1 MKNFCRNLCI
11 LLALAGAGPATSQV
25 NDLNSNPSASAV
37 VLLDFDGHNVS
48 GTMWNG
54 GGAFNCGSSGINDA
68 AITEV
73 FRRVA
78 EDFRQF
84 NINITTNESI
94 YNSAPANRRMRVV
107 ITTSN
112 GWYGNAAGGVAYI
125 GSFSSGDNTPCFVFS
140 ALLYFSTKNIAEAC
154 SHELGHTFGLR
165 HQSLYN
171 ASCVKISDYNP
182 GQGVGEIGWAPIM
195 GVSYNQN
202 MTLWHKGPNSLG
214 CSSMQ
219 SDLDIITNAA
229 NGFGYRPDDHTDD
242 CATATTATFNNT
254 GQFTISGVI
263 ETPDDKDLFKITMPT
278 FGRLQLLATPYSVG
292 SNNSGSDLDLEV
304 EFMDGSY
311 TVAGSY
317 NPGNL
322 LSSVIDTFLNAGTY
336 YLRIDGKGNMYAPEY
351 GSLGSYSL
359 QAIYTNSEVLPLRR
373 FELSGRP
380 DGDLHTLNWVID
392 ADEQVLTQVI
402 EVSSNGI
409 DFIALNEPNNTLRTY
424 SYRPTD
430 NRPLL
435 YRMHIK
441 LDNFKEYYSNI
452 IAIRQAKSARPQLV
466 GNTIGASY
474 VPINSPGNYYYQVID
489 RSGRMISKGIVEKGY
504 SRINAGSITPGI
516 YIIRFTDGTEQWTE
530 KFIKR

>member
-1 MKNFCRNLCI
+1 MKNFCRNLWI
-11 LLALAGAGPATSQV
+11 LFALAGAGPATSQV
-25 NDLNSNPSASAV
+25 NDLNSYPSASSV
-37 VLLDFDGHNVS
+37 ILLDFDGHNVS

-54 GGAFNCGSSGINDA
+54 GATFACNSSGLNDA

-73 FRRVA
+73 FHRVA
-78 EDFRQF
+78 EDFRLF
-84 NINITTNESI
+84 NINITTNEAT
-94 YNSAPANRRMRVV
+94 YNSAPANSRMRVV
-107 ITTSN
+107 ITTSHE
-112 GWYGNAAGGVAYI
+112 WYSTGAGGVAYI

-140 ALLYFSTKNIAEAC
+140 ALLFYSIKYIAEAS
-154 SHELGHTFGLR
+154 SHELGHTLGLR

-171 ASCVKISDYNP
+171 ASCVKLTDYNP
-182 GQGVGEIGWAPIM
+182 GQGTGEIGWAPIM
-195 GVSYNQN
+195 GESYNKN
-202 MTLWHKGPNSLG
+202 LTLWHKGPNSLG
-214 CSSMQ
+214 CNNMQ
-219 SDLDIITNAA
+219 SELDIITNGA
-229 NGFGYRPDDHTDD
+229 NGFGYRADDHTDD
-242 CATATTATFNNT
+242 YATATTATFNNT
-254 GQFTISGVI
+254 GQFAISGVI
-263 ETPDDKDLFKITMPT
+263 ETTDDKDLFKLTMPT

-311 TVAGSY
+311 AVAGSY

-351 GSLGSYSL
+351 GSLGSYLL

-373 FELSGRP
+373 FELSGRL

-392 ADEQVLTQVI
+392 ADEQVVTQVI

-409 DFIALNEPNNTLRTY
+409 DFIALNEPNNALRTY
-424 SYRPTD
+424 SYRPAD

-441 LDNFKEYYSNI
+441 LDNFKEYYSNV
-452 IAIRQAKSARPQLV
+452 IAIRQGKSARPQLM
-466 GNTIGASY
+466 GNTIGGSY
-474 VPINSPGNYYYQVID
+474 VTINSPGNYHYQVID
-489 RSGRMISKGIVEKGY
+489 QSGRMISKGIVEKGY
-504 SRINAGSITPGI
+504 SRINAGSITTGI
-516 YIIRFTDGTEQWTE
+516 YIIRFTDETEQWTE

>member
-1 MKNFCRNLCI
+1 
-11 LLALAGAGPATSQV
+11 
-25 NDLNSNPSASAV
+25 
-37 VLLDFDGHNVS
+37 
-48 GTMWNG
+48 
-54 GGAFNCGSSGINDA
+54 
-68 AITEV
+68 
-73 FRRVA
+73 
-78 EDFRQF
+78 
-84 NINITTNESI
+84 
-94 YNSAPANRRMRVV
+94 
-107 ITTSN
+107 
-112 GWYGNAAGGVAYI
+112 
-125 GSFSSGDNTPCFVFS
+125 
-140 ALLYFSTKNIAEAC
+140 
-154 SHELGHTFGLR
+154 
-165 HQSLYN
+165 
-171 ASCVKISDYNP
+171 
-182 GQGVGEIGWAPIM
+182 
-195 GVSYNQN
+195 
-202 MTLWHKGPNSLG
+202 
-214 CSSMQ
+214 
-219 SDLDIITNAA
+219 
-229 NGFGYRPDDHTDD
+229 
-242 CATATTATFNNT
+242 
-254 GQFTISGVI
+254 
-263 ETPDDKDLFKITMPT
+263 
-278 FGRLQLLATPYSVG
+278 
-292 SNNSGSDLDLEV
+292 
-304 EFMDGSY
+304 
-311 TVAGSY
+311 
-317 NPGNL
+317 
-322 LSSVIDTFLNAGTY
+322 
-336 YLRIDGKGNMYAPEY
+336 MYAPEY